1 MMNQEVAQFIVEEV
15 VRQGYGPKN
24 LHQFGRMC
32 AGMGMGWE
40 RAMDLAAPKGY
51 TAPEIEGIILDLHS
65 RVHPDLAGAG
75 EWRKVGVRVG
85 NRICPPWNEIPTLMN
100 EWAMQLIAKK
110 FQSNDA
116 AYVAFEMIHPFA
128 DGNGRTG
135 KILFNWLNGTLDEPI
150 LPKVP
155 KEWRIP

>member
-1 MMNQEVAQFIVEEV
+1 
-15 VRQGYGPKN
+15 
-24 LHQFGRMC
+24 
-32 AGMGMGWE
+32 MGMGWE
-40 RAMDLAAPKGY
+40 YAASFPTHRRY
-51 TAPEIEGIILDLHS
+51 FTAELLMQFIKDIHA

-85 NRICPPWNEIPTLMN
+85 NRICPPPQDVPGMMSQ
-100 EWAMQLIAKK
+100 WAKALVSGM
-110 FQSNDA
+110 FDSNDA
-116 AYVAFEMIHPFA
+116 AYVEFEMIHPFA